1 MNIAE
6 PTATEEEEEE
16 EGENGTDGGERKEGT
31 G

>member
-16 EGENGTDGGERKEGT
+16 EGENGTDGGERKEGM